1 MEEKKDFEEVV
12 KEMEQVAANA
22 PKEGEKPEPRELS
35 MEELAALD
43 EARQEAAEAEKKAE
57 EEKKRAEREKNPHGL
72 IRSTVAATPVPELAA
87 GEGMADYQD
96 ELEASFRQIHVG
108 DVLTG
113 RVIDVNETGVL
124 MDLDYFAPGKIP
136 VEEMSAD
143 PHFDILSAVKI
154 GDEFQGT
161 VIKRD
166 DGSGNILLSRKQAD
180 DELSWEKLKKMMEE
194 KTVVEGKIT
203 EVVKAGA
210 ILYVEGIRGFI
221 PASKLALE
229 YVENTEEYLNRTVRV
244 QVISVEEDTK
254 RLVLSAKELLQEQ
267 AIEEKN
273 RKISR
278 LVPGN
283 IVEGT
288 VETLKDYGA
297 FVDIGDGIS
306 GLLHISQIREE
317 RVKNI
322 RAVLK
327 EGQKVRAVITK
338 VDNGKVSLSMKALIE
353 QLATEK
359 AEEDPSEY
367 SDNAAASTSLA
378 DLLKGI
384 KL

>member
-1 MEEKKDFEEVV
+1 M
-12 KEMEQVAANA
+12 
-22 PKEGEKPEPRELS
+22 
-35 MEELAALD
+35 
-43 EARQEAAEAEKKAE
+43 E
-57 EEKKRAEREKNPHGL
+57 EEKKITEEVKKSIEEIVADEEEKLEAMKAEQEGARAVTEKNPHGL
-72 IRSTVAATPVPELAA
+72 IRSTVTATPNPELAE
-87 GEGMADYQD
+87 GEGMADYKD

-113 RVIDVNETGVL
+113 RVIDVDETGVL
-124 MDLDYFAPGKIP
+124 MDLSYYAPGRIP

-166 DGSGNILLSRKQAD
+166 DGKGNIVLSRKQAD
-180 DELSWEKLKKMMEE
+180 DELSWDKLKKMMEE

-229 YVENTEEYLNRTVRV
+229 YVEDTKEYLNRYVRV
-244 QVISVEEDTK
+244 QVIGVEEDTK

-273 RKISR
+273 KKISR

-306 GLLHISQIREE
+306 GLLHISQISEQ

-327 EGQKVRAVITK
+327 EGQKVKAVITK

-353 QLATEK
+353 QIATER
-359 AEEDPSEY
+359 AEEEPQEY
-367 SDNAAASTSLA
+367 SDNQAASTSLG
-378 DLLKGI
+378 DLLKGL

>member
-1 MEEKKDFEEVV
+1 MEEKQAV
-12 KEMEQVAANA
+12 
-22 PKEGEKPEPRELS
+22 EKQELS
-35 MEELAALD
+35 IEELAALD
-43 EARQEAAEAEKKAE
+43 EAKREAE
-57 EEKKRAEREKNPHGL
+57 EEAKKLEQEKLREERERNPHGL
-72 IRSTVAATPVPELAA
+72 IRSTVTATPVPEVIP
-87 GEGMADYQD
+87 GEGMADYKN

-113 RVIDVNETGVL
+113 RVIDVDETGVL
-124 MDLDYFAPGKIP
+124 MDLNYYAPGRIP

-161 VIKRD
+161 VLKRD
-166 DGSGNILLSRKQAD
+166 DGKGNILLSRKKAD
-180 DELSWEKLKKMMEE
+180 DELSWDKLKKMMEE

-229 YVENTEEYLNRTVRV
+229 YVDNTEDYLNRIVRV
-244 QVISVEEDTK
+244 QVIGVEEDTK

-273 RKISR
+273 KRISR

-297 FVDIGDGIS
+297 FLDIGDGIS
-306 GLLHISQIREE
+306 GLLHISQIQET

-322 RAVLK
+322 RSVLK
-327 EGQKVRAVITK
+327 EGQKLRVVITK
-338 VDNGKVSLSMKALIE
+338 VDNGKVSLSRKALIE
-353 QLATEK
+353 QINTER
-359 AEEDPSEY
+359 AEEEPSEY
-367 SDNAAASTSLA
+367 SDKGEASTSLA
-378 DLLKGI
+378 DLLKGL